1 MVFDRRIIVPAPL
14 AGEGE
19 ARGGGREADR
29 SNGYRM
35 NILTTLQ
42 RQDIRSFISQSWA
55 TSWPMTLIMF
65 FEFLIGMA
73 DIYIAG
79 RVGKEIQ
86 ATYGFVVQFYFIF
99 IIIANALSIGAVSV
113 VSRLFAAGDKNV
125 LAKTVWSV
133 IVTTAMVGA
142 ALSAAGIF
150 ATHWFMEFINI
161 PVELKPYGTQLGKIY
176 ACGLVFH
183 YLLVSTNG
191 ILRSCKM
198 IRSSLLTMAI
208 VCLMNIGLNFFIVFH
223 TRLGFWGIALSTV
236 ISVFAGSIVN
246 LWHCRAFMRKGR
258 VFSFRVVRDVI
269 SIGWPAGATQALWQ
283 VHSMVMFLIL
293 SSLPEKSIEI
303 LAALAA
309 GIRIESAI
317 FLPAI
322 AFNMANAVIVGNLI
336 GEGKKKDAY
345 RGGLVTMFMGTGIV
359 LLLTVIVIA
368 GASFIAPLLSNNE
381 TVVAETIR
389 YLYISML
396 SEPFMALWVILGGGL
411 SGAGDT
417 RSFMYNVVVGIWLV
431 RVPLSYICVVLLGL
445 SAASVWWTMNLSQF
459 IMAAFMTRRY
469 LQKKWLV

>member
-1 MVFDRRIIVPAPL
+1 
-14 AGEGE
+14 
-19 ARGGGREADR
+19 
-29 SNGYRM
+29 
-35 NILTTLQ
+35 LTFEELTPKVH
-42 RQDIRSFISQSWA
+42 IRSFISKSWA
-55 TSWPMTLIMF
+55 NSWPMTLIMF
-65 FEFLIGMA
+65 FEFLIGMT

-79 RVGKEIQ
+79 RVGKEVQ

-99 IIIANALSIGAVSV
+99 IIIANALSMGTVSV
-113 VSRLFAAGDKNV
+113 VSRLFTAGDKAA

-133 IVTTAMVGA
+133 IITTATVGA
-142 ALSAAGIF
+142 VFSVAGIF

-161 PVELKPYGTQLGKIY
+161 PVGLKQYGTQLGKIY

-208 VCLMNIGLNFFIVFH
+208 VCLMNIGLNFIIVFH

-246 LWHCRAFMRKGR
+246 LWHCRAFMNKARA
-258 VFSFRVVRDVI
+258 FSFSVVRNVI
-269 SIGWPAGATQALWQ
+269 SIGWPGGATQAMWQ

-368 GASFIAPLLSNNE
+368 SARWIAPLLSNNE

-417 RSFMYNVVVGIWLV
+417 RSFMYNVIIGIWLV
-431 RVPLSYICVVLLGL
+431 RIPLSYVCVVLLGL

-459 IMAAFMTRRY
+459 IMAAFMARRY
-469 LQKKWLV
+469 LQKKWLA